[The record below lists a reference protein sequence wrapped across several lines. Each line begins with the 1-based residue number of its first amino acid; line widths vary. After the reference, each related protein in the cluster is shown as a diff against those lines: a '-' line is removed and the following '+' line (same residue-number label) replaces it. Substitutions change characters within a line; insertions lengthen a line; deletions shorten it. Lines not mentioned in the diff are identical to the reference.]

1 MLIRWTFGLVAL
13 SLMLALPALA
23 EDLTA
28 EEQVTTS
35 DESAAFEPEGQPFAD
50 IPGALIPTEPAPD
63 ADDNQ

>member
-1 MLIRWTFGLVAL
+1 
-13 SLMLALPALA
+13 MLALPARA
-23 EDLTA
+23 EDLPA

-35 DESAAFEPEGQPFAD
+35 DESAAFDPEGQPFAD